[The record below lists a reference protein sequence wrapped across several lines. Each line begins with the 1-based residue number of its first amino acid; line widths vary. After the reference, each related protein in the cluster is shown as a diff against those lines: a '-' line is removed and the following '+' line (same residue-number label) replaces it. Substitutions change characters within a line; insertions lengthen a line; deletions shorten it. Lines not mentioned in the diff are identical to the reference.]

1 VQQSKRDSGLVR
13 AVGPWALAANIVSM
27 IVGAGIFV
35 VPRDLAA
42 AVGPYAPLAFLGC
55 GLAVGCIGICFAEG
69 GSRIPTSGGVYGF
82 VEVALGPFVS
92 FVCGLLL
99 LIGDVLASGGVAA
112 GLGDVA
118 ASVSPASVATFV
130 RVAVIL
136 GVVGS
141 IATINVLGVA
151 RGARLVA
158 VTTALKLI
166 PLFVFVAVG
175 IGSIHASNF
184 SVTAAPDVQD
194 LGRALILAL
203 FSLVGMETSLCA
215 SGEVSNPS
223 KTIPR
228 ALGLAIVSTTLL
240 YVAIQVVAQGILG
253 PTLAQS
259 AVPLA
264 DAMARIHPL
273 LRVAL
278 LVGSA
283 VSMLGW
289 IGSDMLGSP
298 RLLFAFGRDGSLPR
312 VLGRVHERTHAPYV
326 AIVCYAAVAVVLALT
341 GSFAELAVVSTLVVI
356 PVYISGCAAAWLLA
370 RRQVALADQPLNF
383 RWLGLAALI
392 GISSMLVTTAL
403 ASRNEMLGLLGFIL
417 VSILV
422 YAPQFWRTAA
432 TQSA

>member
-253 PTLAQS
+253 PALAQS

>member
-326 AIVCYAAVAVVLALT
+326 AIVWYAAVAVVLALT

>member
-1 VQQSKRDSGLVR
+1 MQQSKRDSGLVR

>member
-1 VQQSKRDSGLVR
+1 MQQSKRDSGLVR

-253 PTLAQS
+253 PALAQS

>member
-1 VQQSKRDSGLVR
+1 
-13 AVGPWALAANIVSM
+13 
-27 IVGAGIFV
+27 
-35 VPRDLAA
+35 
-42 AVGPYAPLAFLGC
+42 
-55 GLAVGCIGICFAEG
+55 VGCIGICFAEG

-253 PTLAQS
+253 PALAQS